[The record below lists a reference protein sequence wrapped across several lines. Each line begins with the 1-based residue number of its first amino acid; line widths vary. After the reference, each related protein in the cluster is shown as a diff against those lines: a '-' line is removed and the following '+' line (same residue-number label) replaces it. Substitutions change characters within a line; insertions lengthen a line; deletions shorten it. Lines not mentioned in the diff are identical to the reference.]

1 MIIRMHSSCGRRI
14 SHEALSSTR
23 RGVKTR
29 VQNYEHDE
37 RTVNAE
43 LPNLLVDELAV
54 GKQIPK
60 EIGGAGFGVL
70 AGSV

>member
-1 MIIRMHSSCGRRI
+1 MHLSGGIWIRYQAPSLTH
-14 SHEALSSTR
+14 
-23 RGVKTR
+23 GVRAR

-43 LPNLLVDELAV
+43 LTNQLVDGLAV

-60 EIGGAGFGVL
+60 EIGGSGFGVL